1 MGEQGSGPS
10 YKDFPLA
17 LRLKGNSRTQILLTS
32 ADIRKWLPG
41 DVSMTIR
48 CLFPADMP
56 AGDYEL
62 SLAIVDPTT
71 HEPKVKLAIAG
82 MEPDG
87 WYRLGKI
94 RIQH

>member
-1 MGEQGSGPS
+1 V
-10 YKDFPLA
+10 F
-17 LRLKGNSRTQILLTS
+17 
-32 ADIRKWLPG
+32 
-41 DVSMTIR
+41 V
-48 CLFPADMP
+48 PADMP

-87 WYRLGKI
+87 WYPLGKI